1 MKPIWH
7 SYIVFSLVTVLIK
20 LPLRLLKQHQE
31 IRHAMIAFFASKSA
45 GQISLCLKN
54 QTTAYEQNPRR
65 IEGAIKLT
73 CTTKRTP
80 LSLITWLLNKLGVGR
95 HKAGSG
101 AAKQWRA
108 QLGHTRACLCPVS
121 PLPGTLHP
129 ICIHDC

>member
-1 MKPIWH
+1 V
-7 SYIVFSLVTVLIK
+7 YINQNKKI
-20 LPLRLLKQHQE
+20 LKQQQE
-31 IRHAMIAFFASKSA
+31 IRHAMIAFFARKSA

-80 LSLITWLLNKLGVGR
+80 LSLITWLLNKLGGR
-95 HKAGSG
+95 KAGSG

-108 QLGHTRACLCPVS
+108 QLGTPGPVS
-121 PLPGTLHP
+121 ALSLILLAHCTQYASM
-129 ICIHDC
+129 IC